1 MKFAVLAL
9 IGAVSSKIVIDIYD
23 KKLERLTED
32 SMHRLENFGNENK
45 GNFETIG

>member
-9 IGAVSSKIVIDIYD
+9 IGVVSSKIVIDIND

-32 SMHRLENFGNENK
+32 GMDRLENFAGKNE
-45 GNFETIG
+45 GNFNTIG